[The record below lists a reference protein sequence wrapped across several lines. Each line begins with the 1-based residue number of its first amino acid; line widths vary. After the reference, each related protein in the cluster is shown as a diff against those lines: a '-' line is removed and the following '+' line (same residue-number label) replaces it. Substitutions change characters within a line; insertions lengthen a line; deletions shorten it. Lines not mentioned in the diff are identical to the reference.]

1 MKVPKGIIPK
11 IDDKYLWWPGK
22 DEGQPAPPIVWFN
35 ESDEETAIKTTL
47 SENSKQDLK
56 K

>member
-1 MKVPKGIIPK
+1 MKNSVIPK

-35 ESDEETAIKTTL
+35 ESDEKPMDIIELMTNL
-47 SENSKQDLK
+47 RN
-56 K
+56 